1 MALHEREAEV
11 ASVDG
16 DACVRPRHAPI
27 WNARVEHSRVAEARV
42 ADSRVHNHA
51 ACIDSRVERQTSVE
65 ARRHR
70 SAAEREE
77 GDHQRALHRH
87 SAAGLFNDAVMLR
100 TTERGDSRSDWY
112 AR

>member
-11 ASVDG
+11 ASVG
-16 DACVRPRHAPI
+16 GI
-27 WNARVEHSRVAEARV
+27 GSARVGHSCVADARV
-42 ADSRVHNHA
+42 HGGPGVDASASVGEA
-51 ACIDSRVERQTSVE
+51 ASVGRSRVERSKTRVDE
-65 ARRHR
+65 RRHR

-77 GDHQRALHRH
+77 GHHQRALHRH